1 MDIAFYMSI
10 IILIIIV
17 FGLHPNLFEKIKK
30 TMSYLTINVF
40 GVIIVLIFIGITKSY
55 LDIYKMRTKN
65 GTFRGEDGNNSKF
78 NDMYIVGLDKLN
90 FI

>member
-17 FGLHPNLFEKIKK
+17 FCLHPNLFEKIKK

-78 NDMYIVGLDKLN
+78 NDMYIVSLNKLN